1 MNGTESFKTV
11 ITADHRLLD
20 LHLGE
25 TFQYRDLIL
34 LFVKRDFTA
43 YYKQTI
49 LGPLWAIIQPLL
61 TTVVFTII
69 FGNLAK
75 LTTADV
81 PGNYV
86 IPGFLFYM
94 AGNICWSYFSSTLQ
108 ATSNTFLANSATMGK
123 VYYPRLVSP
132 IATALSNLISFGIQ
146 FAMFMV
152 IWAFYYIKGGT
163 SIRVTPALALLP
175 LLVIQMIIAAVGFGI
190 IISSVTTKYR
200 DLAMLVSFGLQLW
213 HYACP
218 VAYGLQLV
226 PEKWLSLYMLNPVT
240 PIITTFRYA
249 VFGFG
254 FFDLRYYLVSWA
266 ICLLV
271 FFIGLILFS
280 RIERTFICRDFS
292 YALLCT
298 FVKGICIIEYHMHAT

>member
-1 MNGTESFKTV
+1 MQETMKQTESFKTT
-11 ITADHRLLD
+11 ITADHSLLD

-43 YYKQTI
+43 FYKQTI

-69 FGNLAK
+69 FGKLANL
-75 LTTADV
+75 TIADV
-81 PGNYV
+81 PGDYA
-86 IPGFLFYM
+86 IPVFLFYM

-108 ATSNTFLANSATMGK
+108 ATSNTFLTNSVTMGK

-132 IATALSNLISFGIQ
+132 IAMALSNLISFGIQ
-146 FAMFMV
+146 LAMFLL
-152 IWAFYYIKGGT
+152 IWAIYYVKGGS
-163 SIRVTPALALLP
+163 SIQVTPALVLLP
-175 LLVIQMIIAAVGFGI
+175 LLVIQMIIVSMGFGI

-200 DLAMLVSFGLQLW
+200 DLAMLVGFGLQLW

-218 VAYGLQLV
+218 VAYGMQLV
-226 PEKWLSLYMLNPVT
+226 PPKWMTFYMLNPVS

-254 FFDLRYYLVSWA
+254 YFDLGYYLISWA
-266 ICLLV
+266 ISLMV
-271 FFIGLILFS
+271 FFIGLVLFS
-280 RIERTFICRDFS
+280 RIERTFMDTI
-292 YALLCT
+292 
-298 FVKGICIIEYHMHAT
+298 

>member
-1 MNGTESFKTV
+1 MNEKTTFKTT
-11 ITADHRLLD
+11 ITSHHKLFD
-20 LHLGE
+20 LHLKE
-25 TFQYRDLIL
+25 TFQYRDLIF

-43 YYKQTI
+43 LYKQTI

-69 FGNLAK
+69 FGSLAK
-75 LTTADV
+75 LTTADI
-81 PGNYV
+81 PGDFT

-108 ATSNTFLANSATMGK
+108 ATSNTFLLNRATMSK

-132 IATALSNLISFGIQ
+132 ISTALSNLISFGIQ
-146 FAMFMV
+146 LAIFLI
-152 IWAFYYIKGGT
+152 IWAIYYIRGGT
-163 SIRVTPALALLP
+163 DIQLTPALMLLP
-175 LLVIQMIIAAVGFGI
+175 LLVIQMMIVSVGFGI

-200 DLAMLVSFGLQLW
+200 DLAMLVGFGLQLW

-226 PEKWLSLYMLNPVT
+226 PEKWMSLYMLNPIT

-254 FFDLRYYLVSWA
+254 YFNLIYYMVSWA
-266 ICLLV
+266 ISLLV

-280 RIERTFICRDFS
+280 RIERTFMDTI
-292 YALLCT
+292 
-298 FVKGICIIEYHMHAT
+298 